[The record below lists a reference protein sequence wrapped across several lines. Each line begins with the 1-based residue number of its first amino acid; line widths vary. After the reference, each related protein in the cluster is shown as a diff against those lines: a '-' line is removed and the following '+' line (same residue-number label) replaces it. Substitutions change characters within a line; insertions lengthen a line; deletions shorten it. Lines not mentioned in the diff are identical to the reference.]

1 MTERFQFP
9 RTFYNLTEV
18 IYFIIIIIIWIIN
31 HCLLFASLNIF
42 CLYSIISIV
51 MKNWFSTKPV
61 AY

>member
-51 MKNWFSTKPV
+51 MKN
-61 AY
+61 